1 MMRMFSSSSS
11 RPLAGRVWRTALW
24 FVVVVALVVHVAAGW
39 MFAGRIIDDGFTPP
53 AGLEFGRP
61 TATSLP
67 IEVVQYESP
76 VGSIDAWFVEG
87 NRAQW
92 VIHVHGKGA
101 SLEEALPLA
110 EAIAGA
116 GYPQLIIGYRNDAGQ
131 PSDPSGYYG
140 YGLTEH
146 EDLAAAVDW
155 AVANGAGE
163 VAVVGYSTGAAIA
176 LSYLYKNPNAP
187 VRSMVLDSPN
197 ANMKATIDLAATQE
211 ELGFGVPVPFTV
223 TEIARTLASLRAS
236 INWESLDY
244 VRRLD
249 GLSVPALVFHGT
261 DDATV
266 PIETSRAMAAGRPQ
280 LIDLVEVEGAGH
292 VGSRE
297 VAGGMYDQRVLAFL
311 EAHWR

>member
-1 MMRMFSSSSS
+1 MPMVSHSFSRSLAS
-11 RPLAGRVWRTALW
+11 RLWRAALW
-24 FVVVVALVVHVAAGW
+24 FVVVVVLVVHIAAGW
-39 MFAGRIIDDGFTPP
+39 VFSGRIIDEAFIPP
-53 AGLEFGRP
+53 DGLEFGSRE
-61 TATSLP
+61 ATTLP
-67 IEVVQYESP
+67 IEPVQYESP
-76 VGSIDAWFVEG
+76 VGLIDAWFIG
-87 NRAQW
+87 GSRSQW

-110 EAIAGA
+110 EGLAEA
-116 GYPQLIIGYRNDAGQ
+116 GYPQLIIGYRNDAHQ
-131 PSDPSGYYG
+131 PADPSGQYG

-155 AVANGAGE
+155 AVENGAGE
-163 VAVVGYSTGAAIA
+163 AAIVGYSTGGAIA
-176 LSYLYKNPNAP
+176 LSYLYKNPSAP

-197 ANMKATIDLAATQE
+197 ADMEATIDLAASQE
-211 ELGFGVPVPFTV
+211 ELGFGIPVPFTV
-223 TEIARTLASLRAS
+223 TGVARMLASLRAS

-266 PIETSRAMAAGRPQ
+266 PIETSRAMAEVKPQ

-292 VGSRE
+292 VGSRG
-297 VAGGMYDQRVLAFL
+297 VAGAAYDQRVLAFL
-311 EAHWR
+311 DAYWR

>member
-1 MMRMFSSSSS
+1 MVVMSNPSSQS
-11 RPLAGRVWRTALW
+11 LAGRMWRTALW
-24 FVVVVALVVHVAAGW
+24 FVVAAVLVVHVAAGW
-39 MFAGRIIDDGFTPP
+39 VFSGRIIDEAFTPP
-53 AGLEFGRP
+53 ASLEFGTIGA
-61 TATSLP
+61 TALP
-67 IEVVQYESP
+67 IEAVEYASP
-76 VGSIDAWFVEG
+76 VGLIDAWFVGG
-87 NRAQW
+87 NRTQW

-101 SLEEALPLA
+101 SLDEALPLA
-110 EAIAGA
+110 EEIAVA

-131 PSDPSGYYG
+131 PADPSGYYG

-146 EDLAAAVDW
+146 EDLAGAVDW
-155 AVANGAGE
+155 AVEHGAGE
-163 VAVVGYSTGAAIA
+163 VAVVGYSTGAAIV

-197 ANMKATIDLAATQE
+197 ADMEATIDLAASQE
-211 ELGFGVPVPFTV
+211 ELGFGIPVPFTV
-223 TEIARTLASLRAS
+223 TEVARTLASLRAS

-280 LIDLVEVEGAGH
+280 LVDLVEVEGAGH

-297 VAGGMYDQRVLAFL
+297 AAGTAYDQRVLAFL

>member
-1 MMRMFSSSSS
+1 MFSHTSSQ
-11 RPLAGRVWRTALW
+11 PLAARLWRAALW
-24 FVVVVALVVHVAAGW
+24 LVVVVVLVVHVAAGW
-39 MFAGRIIDDGFTPP
+39 VFSGRIIDEAFTPP
-53 AGLEFGRP
+53 EGLEFGQVG
-61 TATSLP
+61 ATTLP
-67 IEVVQYESP
+67 IEAVQYDSP
-76 VGSIDAWFVEG
+76 LGPIDAWFVEG
-87 NRAQW
+87 NRTQW
-92 VIHVHGKGA
+92 VVHVHGKGA
-101 SLEEALPLA
+101 SLEEAVPLA
-110 EAIAGA
+110 ELIADA

-131 PSDPSGYYG
+131 PADPSGYYG

-146 EDLAAAVDW
+146 EDLAGAVDW
-155 AVANGAGE
+155 AVDNGAGE
-163 VAVVGYSTGAAIA
+163 VAVVGYSTGAAIT

-187 VRSMVLDSPN
+187 VRSLVLDSPN
-197 ANMKATIDLAATQE
+197 ADMEATIDLAASQE
-211 ELGFGVPVPFTV
+211 ELAFGIPVPFTV
-223 TEIARTLASLRAS
+223 TEVARTLASLRAS

-292 VGSRE
+292 VRSRE
-297 VAGGMYDQRVLAFL
+297 VAGAVYDQRVLAFL

>member
-1 MMRMFSSSSS
+1 MTPMSSHTSTRSLAS
-11 RPLAGRVWRTALW
+11 RLWRATLTFVALAV
-24 FVVVVALVVHVAAGW
+24 LVVHIVAGW
-39 MFAGRIIDDGFTPP
+39 MFSSRIIDEAFTPP
-53 AGLEFGRP
+53 EGLEFGG
-61 TATSLP
+61 TAVTALA
-67 IEVVQYESP
+67 IEEVQYDSP
-76 VGSIDAWFVEG
+76 VGPIDAWFVDG
-87 NRAQW
+87 SRPQW

-110 EAIAGA
+110 EAVAVA
-116 GYPQLIIGYRNDAGQ
+116 GYPQLIIGYRNDPGQ

-155 AVANGAGE
+155 AVENGAGE
-163 VAVVGYSTGAAIA
+163 AAIVGYSTGGAIA

-197 ANMKATIDLAATQE
+197 ADMAATIDLAASQE
-211 ELGFGVPVPFTV
+211 ELGLGIPVPFTV
-223 TEIARTLASLRAS
+223 TEVARTLASLRAS
-236 INWESLDY
+236 INWESIDY

-249 GLSVPALVFHGT
+249 SLSVPALVFHGT

-266 PIETSRAMAAGRPQ
+266 PIETSRSMAEVRPQ

-292 VGSRE
+292 VASRE
-297 VAGGMYDQRVLAFL
+297 VAGSVYDQRVLAFL